1 MLPAVNDGITS
12 TILSNLR
19 RNVGNVR
26 FGEQGER
33 KNIIRPS
40 SDIVTTCQG
49 MNLPLACNAFF
60 AAISSPPARS

>member
-26 FGEQGER
+26 SGEQGER

-49 MNLPLACNAFF
+49 MNLPRLHVNHDG
-60 AAISSPPARS
+60 ISAMSGVM